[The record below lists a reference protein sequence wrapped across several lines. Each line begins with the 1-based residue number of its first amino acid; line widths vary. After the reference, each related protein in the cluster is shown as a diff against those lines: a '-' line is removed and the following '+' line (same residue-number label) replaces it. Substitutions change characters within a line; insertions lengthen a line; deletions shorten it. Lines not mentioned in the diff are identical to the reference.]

1 MMQVI
6 RWEHYPHVA
15 AESHAR
21 QWLETQ
27 AMLGLAPATIHAYGR
42 GANDYLAFCQRTSR
56 PVIEATREDV
66 VAYIAEMTQR
76 PNPRGDA
83 VRYLHSGVGL
93 ANATMQQRLT
103 VVRLL
108 YGYFIDERIR
118 CAEQNPVGRGRF
130 TPGRAFAGKRDR
142 GLLRHYER
150 LPWIPGDDEWEA
162 ILLAASAEPVRNR
175 LMLLLAYDGA
185 LRRSELVALT
195 LRDLAF
201 PHQQITVRPEVAK
214 NGRGRVVMF
223 GEVARELLQHYL
235 YERAATGVDGG
246 PLFRSQSDRNRAQG
260 LRPDAWDKVVAR
272 IAEEA
277 GLTHR
282 FTTHTPRH
290 LRLTDLARA
299 GLDLHAIAQYA
310 GHRSLETTKLYI
322 RLSGRETAE
331 RVRGRL
337 RELDRRLEQLLEG
350 RP

>member
-1 MMQVI
+1 
-6 RWEHYPHVA
+6 
-15 AESHAR
+15 
-21 QWLETQ
+21 
-27 AMLGLAPATIHAYGR
+27 
-42 GANDYLAFCQRTSR
+42 
-56 PVIEATREDV
+56 V

-130 TPGRAFAGKRDR
+130 TPGRAFAGRRDR

-150 LPWIPGDDEWEA
+150 LPWIPGDDQWEA
-162 ILLAASAEPVRNR
+162 ILLAAGAEPVRNR

-223 GEVARELLQHYL
+223 GEVARELLKRYL
-235 YERAATGVDGG
+235 DERAAAGIDGG

-260 LRPDAWDKVVAR
+260 LRPEAWDKVVAR
-272 IAEEA
+272 IADRA

-310 GHRSLETTKLYI
+310 GHRSLETSKLYI

-337 RELDRRLEQLLEG
+337 HELDRRLERLLAG
-350 RP
+350 RL

>member
-1 MMQVI
+1 VTQVI

-15 AESHAR
+15 SDSHAR

-27 AMLGLAPATIHAYGR
+27 AMVGLAPATIHAYGR
-42 GANDYLAFCQRTSR
+42 GANDYLAFCERTSR
-56 PVIEATREDV
+56 PAVEATREDV

-118 CAEQNPVGRGRF
+118 SAEQNPVGRGRF

-142 GLLRHYER
+142 GLLRHYGR
-150 LPWIPGDDEWEA
+150 LPWIPGDDEWQA
-162 ILLAASAEPVRNR
+162 ILLAASVEPVRNR

-201 PHQQITVRPEVAK
+201 PHQQITVRPEITK
-214 NGRGRVVMF
+214 NGRGRVVML
-223 GEVARELLQHYL
+223 GDVARELLQRYL
-235 YERAATGVDGG
+235 DERAAGAVVDG

-272 IAEEA
+272 IADEA
-277 GLTHR
+277 GLTIDSPL
-282 FTTHTPRH
+282 TRH
-290 LRLTDLARA
+290 ATSA
-299 GLDLHAIAQYA
+299 
-310 GHRSLETTKLYI
+310 SPT
-322 RLSGRETAE
+322 
-331 RVRGRL
+331 
-337 RELDRRLEQLLEG
+337 
-350 RP
+350 